1 MDEAFDRDA
10 AVDSVAMRPVLF
22 VRCDPLETF
31 GIARDAVEDAGAQVR
46 VWDAIDPDQERP
58 DPRDVSG
65 VVLFG
70 SSYNVEHADE
80 QPFIKELREL
90 TRESLDAGTPFLG
103 VCFGAQVLAWAL
115 DAAVAKAPVREVGF
129 VPIRPEPLAATDPL
143 LSHYADGDM
152 VFQWHMDT
160 FDLPEGAELLVT
172 GDGVR
177 HQAYR
182 VNDRTWGVQYHFEID
197 RDEIESWL
205 AAFAEEAELLP
216 TWGKTNEQVRAEADR
231 HLDEHVRKG
240 GETFRRFVERV
251 RATRA

>member
-1 MDEAFDRDA
+1 
-10 AVDSVAMRPVLF
+10 MRPVLF

-31 GIARDAVEDAGAQVR
+31 GVALDAVRGTGTEVR
-46 VWDAIDPDQERP
+46 IWDAIDPDAERP
-58 DPRDVSG
+58 ELADLEG

-90 TRESLDAGTPFLG
+90 TREALDAGTPFLG

-115 DAAVAKAPVREVGF
+115 EADVGRAPVREVGF
-129 VPIRPEPLAATDPL
+129 EPLHPTTAASTDPL
-143 LSHYADGDM
+143 LSHYEDDDM

-160 FDLPEGAELLVT
+160 FELPEGAELLAT

-182 VNDRTWGVQYHFEID
+182 VNERTWGVQYHLEID
-197 RDEIESWL
+197 GHEIDHWL
-205 AAFAEEAELLP
+205 EAYARVGDLQSE
-216 TWGKTNEQVRAEADR
+216 WGKSNEEVLAEAARSLAD
-231 HLDEHVRKG
+231 HERKG
-240 GETFRRFVERV
+240 AETFRRFVARV
-251 RATRA
+251 RAAEA

>member
-1 MDEAFDRDA
+1 
-10 AVDSVAMRPVLF
+10 MRPILF

-31 GIARDAVEDAGAQVR
+31 GIARDAVESAGAQVR
-46 VWDAIDPDQERP
+46 TWDAIDTDADRP
-58 DPRDVSG
+58 DLDDVEG

-90 TRESLDAGTPFLG
+90 TAEAVERGTPYLG

-115 DAAVAKAPVREVGF
+115 DAPVGKADVREVGF
-129 VPIRPEPLAATDPL
+129 EPLRPTPAAAADPL
-143 LSHYADGDM
+143 VSHYEDGDM

-160 FDLPEGAELLVT
+160 FELPDGAELLAA
-172 GDGVR
+172 GDHVR

-182 VNDRTWGVQYHFEID
+182 VNDRTWGIQYHFEID
-197 RDEIESWL
+197 RAEIESWL
-205 AAFAEEAELLP
+205 KAFAAEADLLP

-231 HLDEHVRKG
+231 YLAGHERKG
-240 GETFRRFVERV
+240 RETFRRFAELV
-251 RATRA
+251 RGVSG